1 MVQDQLEN
9 NAAAML
15 DSVGLGGE
23 SVKIEPLSSGGNNR
37 VFKLFAGNTPFL
49 LKWYFNDSIDTRDRL
64 ATEFRFLEHAWNLG
78 LRCVP
83 QPIAK
88 AKDHHM
94 ALYEFI
100 EGDKLESGDI
110 NEDLL
115 EQAAKFLASLNSIK
129 SRTSGNDLPIASEAC
144 FSLDAHISIL
154 NLRFERLSRIEK
166 ESLIDQQAYEFIRE
180 LEEFWSSVRI
190 KLINESSQLGIKT
203 ELEIPIDER
212 CLSPSDFGFHNSLL
226 RSDGTLCFID
236 FEYAGWDDPAKA
248 VGDFFSHPGVP
259 ITREYF
265 DIFLNKFLE
274 SYPQKEIISIRVKL
288 LEIIF
293 QIKWCCIILNEFLPH
308 QAKRRNFANPKQ
320 DSQER
325 KNIQL
330 TKAKRLFAS
339 IKQGNY
345 VNGIH

>member
-1 MVQDQLEN
+1 MQNQLEI
-9 NAAAML
+9 NATAML
-15 DSVGLGGE
+15 DSVGLGGK
-23 SVKIEPLSSGGNNR
+23 SIRIEPLSSGGNNR
-37 VFKLFAGNTPFL
+37 VFKLFAGNDPYL

-88 AKDHHM
+88 DKDHHV

-100 EGDKLESGDI
+100 EGDKLESTDI

-115 EQAAKFLASLNSIK
+115 EQAAKFLANLNSIK

-144 FSLDAHISIL
+144 FSLDAHINIL
-154 NLRFERLSRIEK
+154 NSRFERLSRIEK
-166 ESLIDQQAYEFIRE
+166 ESLIDQQAYKFIKE
-180 LEEFWSSVRI
+180 LEKFWSNVST
-190 KLINESSQLGIKT
+190 KLLKDASQLGINAAL
-203 ELEIPIDER
+203 ELSVDQR

-226 RSDGTLCFID
+226 RSDGSLCFID

-259 ITREYF
+259 ITHDYF

-274 SYPQKEIISIRVKL
+274 SYPQKKLISIRVKL

-293 QIKWCCIILNEFLPH
+293 QIKWCCIILNEFLPQ
-308 QAKRRNFANPKQ
+308 QAIRRNFANPSQ
-320 DSQER
+320 DTQER

-330 TKAKRLFAS
+330 VKAKRLFET
-339 IKQGNY
+339 IKQDNY